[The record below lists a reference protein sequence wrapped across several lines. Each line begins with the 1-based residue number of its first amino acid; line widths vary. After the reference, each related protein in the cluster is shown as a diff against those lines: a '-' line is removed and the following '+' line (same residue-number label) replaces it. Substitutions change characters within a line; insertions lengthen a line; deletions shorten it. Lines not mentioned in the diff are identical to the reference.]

1 MNSTK
6 MTSLGD
12 GINLSERLNP
22 LSSKAAAKAS
32 EVVHRHL
39 HSRTWSNM
47 VFDACLMAGGMLG
60 VYVIMRKIMSNID
73 PTNQRGSIDPTLVLK
88 ARIVQSLQKS
98 GRTRLKL
105 KEFRTNK
112 YEDALLDTVK
122 LPTQLTVSFDDIG
135 GLEEQK
141 QSIMETILLP
151 LGCPEL
157 FSNKND
163 NFSDLCR
170 PPTGILFYG
179 PPGTGKTMTAKAIA
193 KTARSTFMDIKM
205 SKITSKWY
213 GETGKYVCA
222 VFSLARKLAPT
233 ILFIDE
239 VDGFLGIR
247 GKFSEHAV
255 DSQIKALFLSIWD
268 GLDLTNGVIVL
279 GATNRPFDIDP
290 AVLRRLPRQYKFP
303 IPDESSRLKILQKI
317 LPSSSLDQSV
327 NVVKLARLTA
337 DYTGSDLK
345 EVCKVAASFVM
356 QDYVRQKFSS
366 ELNGTIVEIDNL
378 GKQPK
383 QVKPKLPQKLRK
395 ISQADLE
402 KAINKVKPPTRKAYA
417 YQSELKTSEILNRF
431 KAMQKSPTDEP
442 ANSTPSD
449 NLAPKVPDPD

>member
-1 MNSTK
+1 MSAYSK
-6 MTSLGD
+6 ESC
-12 GINLSERLNP
+12 NLIDLPNP
-22 LSSKAAAKAS
+22 LTSKAS
-32 EVVHRHL
+32 EVIHRHL
-39 HSRTWSNM
+39 HSRTWTNM

-60 VYVIMRKIMSNID
+60 VYLIMRKILLNMD
-73 PTNQRGSIDPTLVLK
+73 PTNQRGSMDPTLVLK
-88 ARIVQSLQKS
+88 VRILKSLQKS
-98 GRTRLKL
+98 GRTSLRLKD
-105 KEFRTNK
+105 FHTNK
-112 YEDALLDTVK
+112 YENALLDTVK
-122 LPTQLTVSFDDIG
+122 LPTELTVTFDDIG

-157 FSNKND
+157 FDEKGD
-163 NFSDLCR
+163 NFSELCR

-303 IPDESSRLKILQKI
+303 IPDESTRLKILRKI
-317 LPSSSLDQSV
+317 LPSLSLDQSV
-327 NVVKLARLTA
+327 DINELARLTA
-337 DYTGSDLK
+337 DYTGSDLR

-366 ELNGTIVEIDNL
+366 ELNGKISVIGRLYEKDKIPARL
-378 GKQPK
+378 R
-383 QVKPKLPQKLRK
+383 LRK
-395 ISQADLE
+395 ITQADLK
-402 KAINKVKPPTRKAYA
+402 KAITKVKPPTRKAYA
-417 YQSELKTSEILNRF
+417 YQNELKSSEILDRF
-431 KAMQKSPTDEP
+431 KATRKALTNNQEGERKPS
-442 ANSTPSD
+442 NRQTP
-449 NLAPKVPDPD
+449 KHPDPD

>member
-1 MNSTK
+1 MSAK
-6 MTSLGD
+6 MIKVGKDS
-12 GINLSERLNP
+12 INLPESVNALTRK
-22 LSSKAAAKAS
+22 SSAKAS
-32 EVVHRHL
+32 EVIHRHL
-39 HSRTWSNM
+39 HSRTWLSM

-60 VYVIMRKIMSNID
+60 VYVIMRKILRNLD
-73 PTNQRGSIDPTLVLK
+73 PTNQRGSVDPTVVLK
-88 ARIVQSLQKS
+88 ARIVQSLEKS
-98 GRTRLKL
+98 GRSRLKL

-157 FSNKND
+157 FSNKGD
-163 NFSDLCR
+163 NFSELCR

-239 VDGFLGIR
+239 VDAFLGIR

-303 IPDESSRLKILQKI
+303 IPDESSRLKILKKI
-317 LPSSSLDQSV
+317 LPRISLDKSV
-327 NVVKLARLTA
+327 DIDELARLTA

-345 EVCKVAASFVM
+345 ELCKVAASFVM

-366 ELNGTIVEIDNL
+366 ELNGKIVDIDDL

-395 ISQADLE
+395 ITQADLK

-417 YQSELKTSEILNRF
+417 YQSELQNSEILNRF
-431 KAMQKSPTDEP
+431 KALRKPATSKPNGSP
-442 ANSTPSD
+442 SSSKTPQ
-449 NLAPKVPDPD
+449 VPDPD

>member
-1 MNSTK
+1 MI
-6 MTSLGD
+6 D
-12 GINLSERLNP
+12 
-22 LSSKAAAKAS
+22 SSKMAFGKESSNGILPVTSRAS
-32 EVVHRHL
+32 EVIHRHL

-47 VFDACLMAGGMLG
+47 LFDACLMAGGMFG
-60 VYVIMRKIMSNID
+60 VYSIMRKILVNLD
-73 PTNQRGSIDPTLVLK
+73 PTSKRGSLDPIVVLK
-88 ARIVQSLQKS
+88 KRIVESLKKS
-98 GRTRLKL
+98 GRSLSNL

-122 LPTQLTVSFDDIG
+122 LPSQLTVSFDDIG

-157 FSNKND
+157 FSDRSD

-303 IPDESSRLKILQKI
+303 IPDEPSRLKILRKI
-317 LPSSSLDQSV
+317 LPRISLDQSV
-327 NVVKLARLTA
+327 DINELAKLTA

-356 QDYVRQKFSS
+356 QDYVRKKFSS
-366 ELNGTIVEIDNL
+366 ELKGKIVVIGDI
-378 GKQPK
+378 GR
-383 QVKPKLPQKLRK
+383 QVQPKLPQKLRK
-395 ISQADLE
+395 ITQADLK

-417 YQSELKTSEILNRF
+417 YQSELKTSELMNRF
-431 KAMQKSPTDEP
+431 KAMRKSPTNNPED
-442 ANSTPSD
+442 NTTSD
-449 NLAPKVPDPD
+449 LQPPQVPGPD

>member
-6 MTSLGD
+6 MSALADGMKLPETLNTLTSK
-12 GINLSERLNP
+12 S
-22 LSSKAAAKAS
+22 AAKAS
-32 EVVHRHL
+32 EVIHRHL

-60 VYVIMRKIMSNID
+60 VYVIMRKIMHNID
-73 PTNQRGSIDPTLVLK
+73 PTNQRGSIDPTVVLK

-105 KEFRTNK
+105 TEFRTNK
-112 YEDALLDTVK
+112 YEDSLLDTVK

-239 VDGFLGIR
+239 VDAFLGIR

-303 IPDESSRLKILQKI
+303 IPDESSRLKILKKI
-317 LPSSSLDQSV
+317 LPRVSLDKSV
-327 NVVKLARLTA
+327 DIDELARLTV

-345 EVCKVAASFVM
+345 ELCKVAASFVM

-366 ELNGTIVEIDNL
+366 ELNRKLIAIDDL
-378 GKQPK
+378 GKEPK
-383 QVKPKLPQKLRK
+383 QMKPKLPQKLRK
-395 ISQADLE
+395 ITQADLE

-417 YQSELKTSEILNRF
+417 YQNELQNSEILNRY
-431 KAMQKSPTDEP
+431 KAMRKSATNKTSSSPT
-442 ANSTPSD
+442 NSKATQ
-449 NLAPKVPDPD
+449 VPDPD

>member
-1 MNSTK
+1 MISVGK
-6 MTSLGD
+6 DSISLLDSLKPVNGK
-12 GINLSERLNP
+12 GS
-22 LSSKAAAKAS
+22 AKAS
-32 EVVHRHL
+32 EVIHRHL

-60 VYVIMRKIMSNID
+60 VYVIMRKILLNID
-73 PTNQRGSIDPTLVLK
+73 PANQRGSLDPTVVLK
-88 ARIVQSLQKS
+88 ARIVQMLQKS
-98 GRTRLKL
+98 GRSRLKL

-122 LPTQLTVSFDDIG
+122 LPTELTVSFDDIG

-157 FSNKND
+157 FSNKSD

-303 IPDESSRLKILQKI
+303 IPDESSRLKILRKI
-317 LPSSSLDQSV
+317 LPRISLDQSV
-327 NVVKLARLTA
+327 DINELARLTA

-366 ELNGTIVEIDNL
+366 ELSGKIIDIDDL
-378 GKQPK
+378 GKHPK
-383 QVKPKLPQKLRK
+383 RVISKLPQKLRK
-395 ISQADLE
+395 ITQADLE
-402 KAINKVKPPTRKAYA
+402 KAISKVKPPTRKAYA

-431 KAMQKSPTDEP
+431 KAMRKSPTSNQ
-442 ANSTPSD
+442 ANSSPSS
-449 NLAPKVPDPD
+449 NQELTIPDPD